1 MTDIAQLEQLKQ
13 QPPSILC
20 LDDEANV
27 LKSLVRLLRQHKF
40 DVSVST
46 SGHDALEKMQKKQ
59 FDVVISDMRM
69 PLMSGAEF
77 LAEARKVAPDSQR
90 ILLTGFSDLEST
102 IR

>member
-46 SGHDALEKMQKKQ
+46 SGEDALEKMQN
-59 FDVVISDMRM
+59 
-69 PLMSGAEF
+69 
-77 LAEARKVAPDSQR
+77 
-90 ILLTGFSDLEST
+90 
-102 IR
+102 